1 MNSQSVGY
9 KAKSF
14 EPHKLA
20 SLFLVIVL
28 LVPACTAQALPPAV
42 EQTTSTAQPQPPAV
56 EQTTSTTLFQPP
68 AVEEIT
74 FHSGEF
80 TLVGDLRLPEGTG
93 LFPVV
98 LLIHGD
104 GKADRTGGVY
114 FLPIMERMLRAGYA
128 TFAWDKPGTGEST
141 GNINPFHVIS
151 ERAQILL
158 DAIEV
163 MKAHPSIDPQRIG
176 LWGISQAGYVM
187 PYTLTQSDDISF
199 MICISCAG
207 MSGED
212 QTTYQAMAMALCSGT
227 SQNQAER
234 RTELL
239 AELNAARTYETYAE
253 YVHYREVIDALFST
267 VSVSSQINRFGIIPE
282 KAWLE
287 NNPKFEG
294 WWNPIEVIEQVT
306 IPVLAIFGDKDPQI
320 DPIQG
325 AQAYREALE
334 HAGNPR
340 SRVKL
345 FHAANHGIAMS
356 ETGCPADKIQSED
369 ENQKVEQYVRSLGY
383 KSLSEAVEVIQ
394 ENPYGPESLEIL
406 HILPYAPGY
415 LDLIEEWLRDLQR

>member
-1 MNSQSVGY
+1 LTI
-9 KAKSF
+9 
-14 EPHKLA
+14 H
-20 SLFLVIVL
+20 
-28 LVPACTAQALPPAV
+28 
-42 EQTTSTAQPQPPAV
+42 
-56 EQTTSTTLFQPP
+56 
-68 AVEEIT
+68 
-74 FHSGEF
+74 
-80 TLVGDLRLPEGTG
+80 LVGDLRLPEGIG
-93 LFPVV
+93 PFPVV
-98 LLIHGD
+98 LFIHGS
-104 GKADRTGGVY
+104 GEADRTGGLY
-114 FLPIMERMLRAGYA
+114 FLPIMERMLSAGYA

-141 GNINPFHVIS
+141 GNLNPFHVIS

-163 MKAHPSIDPQRIG
+163 MKARPDIDPQRIG

-187 PYTLTQSDDISF
+187 PYALRQSNDIAF

-227 SQNQAER
+227 AEGQTER

-239 AELNAARTYETYAE
+239 TELDTARTYETYDE

-267 VSVSSQINRFGIIPE
+267 VSDVPQINRFGIIPE

-294 WWNPIEVIEQVT
+294 WWNPIEGIEQLA

-340 SRVKL
+340 SRVEL
-345 FHAANHGIAMS
+345 FHATNHGIVMS
-356 ETGCPADKIQSED
+356 ETGCPADEIQSED
-369 ENQKVEQYVRSLGY
+369 ENQKYEQYVSSLGY
-383 KSLSEAVEVIQ
+383 KSIDEAAELIQ
-394 ENPYGPESLEIL
+394 ENPYDPESLEIL
-406 HILPYAPGY
+406 HIYPYAPGF
-415 LDLIEEWLRDLQR
+415 LDLMEEWLRNLLGSYIRR